1 MCPRCSRPGGGDI
14 KEFNLDELF
23 SIASNKLRIKPA
35 ERRQELIYLA
45 WNIEAFP
52 RQKRLPSLVYKFFTI
67 S

>member
-1 MCPRCSRPGGGDI
+1 VEIS

-23 SIASNKLRIKPA
+23 SIAINKLRIKPA